1 MLAEINLEGKCSYML
16 FPHLSIFELK
26 NLKLN
31 ELIEAHCLGSRF
43 NAKLFRTVVENVL
56 ADQDIDMLLDFSDAE
71 S

>member
-1 MLAEINLEGKCSYML
+1 MLAEINLEGKWSYML
-16 FPHLSIFELK
+16 FPHLLIFELK

-43 NAKLFRTVVENVL
+43 DAKLFRTVVENVL

-71 S
+71 I